1 MRKWQIIENLHY
13 TNRIQTRDPY
23 TGMAIAHPYIEI
35 IGETIEGIIEEAIE
49 EMPEM
54 A

>member
-13 TNRIQTRDPY
+13 TNRIKTRDPY
-23 TGMAIAHPYIEI
+23 TGRAIAHPYIEI
-35 IGETIEGIIEEAIE
+35 IGETIIEEAIE
-49 EMPEM
+49 EMQEM